1 MTKSRPERLGETAA
15 RIAETERE
23 TPEFNAPESVR
34 KYIINGQL
42 SELLERIPA
51 SRKTLPQH
59 YQSLTDL

>member
-1 MTKSRPERLGETAA
+1 MTQSRPERLGETAA
-15 RIAETERE
+15 RIAERE

-34 KYIINGQL
+34 KYVINGQL
-42 SELLERIPA
+42 SELFERIPA